1 LAKIILFLI
10 SPFIASVY
18 SVKTLNRKS
27 SYLVFFLFAVFFGLS
42 FSVPSG
48 KTAEFTI
55 DGAAYRDWFE
65 KDIQRT
71 SADFNDKL
79 TKYLS
84 FKGREIG
91 ANKDFFFDT
100 ASFYISRLTDN
111 YHVMFMF
118 FAAIF
123 AFFALKSFRFFTQE
137 IDFKIGI
144 AIYIL
149 TYLFFFNQIFN
160 INGLRF
166 FMAAWIG
173 VYCVFQIFRNENKRF
188 FLLLAFIP
196 IIHVSFWVFTG
207 IVLLAYFFM
216 KYDKFWIALFFI
228 SFVFSSLSVE
238 ILNSNI
244 DFLPSILKS
253 SAKHYA
259 SEEYIEKRSS
269 GSGSIWIT
277 RVVDFL
283 IRVYITYLI
292 YLFIKNKELIKN
304 NPKSKNVFL
313 FLLVFMTFINFA
325 MPIPSLGNRYVLLSY
340 PLIAYVWLVSFKNI
354 QYRNVLYLLPLVFC
368 FQIYNQFLVLYPK
381 VLEFDFFVSNPF
393 YLIYIY
399 LNT

>member
-1 LAKIILFLI
+1 MLKRNNENSSWQKEQNQDVLAKIILFLI

-27 SYLVFFLFAVFFGLS
+27 SYLVFFLFAVFFGMS

-48 KTAEFTI
+48 KTAEITI

-65 KDIQRT
+65 KDVQRT

-144 AIYIL
+144 AICIL

-207 IVLLAYFFM
+207 VVILAYFFM
-216 KYDKFWIALFFI
+216 KYDKFWITLFFI
-228 SFVFSSLSVE
+228 SFVFSSL
-238 ILNSNI
+238 
-244 DFLPSILKS
+244 
-253 SAKHYA
+253 
-259 SEEYIEKRSS
+259 
-269 GSGSIWIT
+269 
-277 RVVDFL
+277 
-283 IRVYITYLI
+283 
-292 YLFIKNKELIKN
+292 
-304 NPKSKNVFL
+304 
-313 FLLVFMTFINFA
+313 
-325 MPIPSLGNRYVLLSY
+325 
-340 PLIAYVWLVSFKNI
+340 
-354 QYRNVLYLLPLVFC
+354 
-368 FQIYNQFLVLYPK
+368 
-381 VLEFDFFVSNPF
+381 
-393 YLIYIY
+393 
-399 LNT
+399 